1 MRAKV
6 TLLVLLTAL
15 LLLTSCSYALIPKRD
30 LLEFREQFY
39 YLTDRVSYPNEQVR
53 EGAML
58 MRRTL
63 DNWCKPFLEGER

>member
-1 MRAKV
+1 MRRAV
-6 TLLVLLTAL
+6 LALLCAAS
-15 LLLTSCSYALIPKRD
+15 LLLTSCGYALIPKRD

-39 YLTDRVSYPNEQVR
+39 YLTNRVSYPNEQVR

-63 DNWCKPFLEGER
+63 DNWCKSFLEE

>member
-6 TLLVLLTAL
+6 ILLILLTTL
-15 LLLTSCSYALIPKRD
+15 LLLTSCSYALIPKQD

-39 YLTDRVSYPNEQVR
+39 YLTGRVSYPNEQVR

-63 DNWCKPFLEGER
+63 DNWCEPFLEGKR